1 MRMSRTGEADPSP
14 CVEHCGELVTELI
27 RHARLLHL
35 MKARNATHMPGVDA
49 AAFGVLMVLVR
60 QGPRRQGE
68 VAEATLLDPSTVSRY
83 AAQLVKAGL
92 ISRRPDPA
100 DGRAV
105 QLVAAPQGIQLA
117 EEGMARRSAALSEAL
132 SDWPA
137 EDAATLIRLLRRLN
151 DGLEAQRDGSDTL
164 GRPIGA

>member
-1 MRMSRTGEADPSP
+1 MPRFGDAGEIP
-14 CVEHCGELVTELI
+14 CSEHCAELITELI

-35 MKARNATHMPGVDA
+35 MKSRQDTPVPGVDA
-49 AAFGVLMVLVR
+49 AAFGVLMVLVK

-68 VAEATLLDPSTVSRY
+68 LAEATLLDPSTVSRY

-92 ISRRPDPA
+92 VTRRPDPA

-105 QLVAAPQGIQLA
+105 QLMAAEQGIRLA
-117 EEGMARRSAALSEAL
+117 RETMARRSARLGEMLA
-132 SDWPA
+132 DWPA

-151 DGLEAQRDGSDTL
+151 DVMEAQHDANEYL
-164 GRPIGA
+164 GRPIGG